1 MADNEERSAG
11 SREGGEGR
19 RGGGEGGGYR
29 GGGGDGGGYRGGGE
43 GGGYRGR
50 GGDDR
55 GDRRERG
62 GDDRRGG
69 MGMGRRRGTFCPDG
83 KCFDYK
89 DIDTLRK
96 FISESGRIKPRR
108 QTGNCARCQ
117 RQLAREVKRARHL
130 ALLPFVSM
138 ND

>member
-1 MADNEERSAG
+1 MADNEERNAG

-19 RGGGEGGGYR
+19 RGGGE
-29 GGGGDGGGYRGGGE
+29 GGYRGGGE

-55 GDRRERG
+55 GDRRERGGG

>member
-1 MADNEERSAG
+1 MADNEERSAV

-19 RGGGEGGGYR
+19 RSGGE
-29 GGGGDGGGYRGGGE
+29 
-43 GGGYRGR
+43 GGYRGR
-50 GGDDR
+50 GGD
-55 GDRRERG
+55 DRRERG

>member
-19 RGGGEGGGYR
+19 REGGGGGYR
-29 GGGGDGGGYRGGGE
+29 GGGDGGGYRGGGE

>member
-1 MADNEERSAG
+1 MADNEERSAASGESRREG
-11 SREGGEGR
+11 SSGGESRREGGG
-19 RGGGEGGGYR
+19 
-29 GGGGDGGGYRGGGE
+29 

-50 GGDDR
+50 GGD
-55 GDRRERG
+55 DRRERG